1 MFGRRRSAPTVPA
14 ALARTPQ
21 AKGPWRDAMGLLAT
35 RSIQIIAVA
44 LLLVAIVF
52 GLRQLTVVVIPV
64 ILALVFAAAFEP
76 LMRWLRARMPSVLAT
91 IIVLLGIVVV
101 IGGVGWAI
109 VRAVVA
115 QWPDL
120 YQSATDGVNQIVA
133 WINDLPLAQQWL
145 GDDPASAAFEVPFDE
160 IWSTVQGFLSSSGV
174 GATIGSGA
182 VAGVGAVAS
191 FLTGLV
197 LMVVI
202 LFFFLKDGATMW
214 NFALRWLRGERRA
227 KLAESIDRG
236 SQVLGGYVRG
246 TALVALVDAV
256 FIGAFL
262 LIAGVPLAIPLAV
275 IVFVTAF
282 IPVVGATLAGILAA
296 LVALV
301 TNGPVV
307 ALVLVA
313 WIIIVNQVEGN
324 VLQPIIMG
332 RTLSLHPL
340 VILLALTVGTIVGG
354 IFGAILA
361 VPYTAVAW
369 AVMQIWSTGY
379 QAGHDPVLGDDPVG
393 PRDRIE
399 ANATMAERFRYQRMR
414 RQKAK
419 ETPLSATEQDAES
432 EVDAPAED
440 ARATPDS

>member
-202 LFFFLKDGATMW
+202 LFFFLKDGPIIW
-214 NFALRWLRGERRA
+214 NFVLRPFHDEWDGRMKRVGS
-227 KLAESIDRG
+227 KTIDT
-236 SQVLGGYVRG
+236 LGAYVRG
-246 TALVALVDAV
+246 TAGVAAADAV
-256 FIGAFL
+256 GIGIGLFILG
-262 LIAGVPLAIPLAV
+262 IPLALPLTLL
-275 IVFVTAF
+275 VFILAF
-282 IPVVGATLAGILAA
+282 IPIVGATLAGILAA

-301 TNGPVV
+301 DGGFMENGLLAAVIVV
-307 ALVLVA
+307 GVVVLV
-313 WIIIVNQVEGN
+313 NQLEGN
-324 VLQPIIMG
+324 FLQPVLMG
-332 RTLSLHPL
+332 RALKLHSL
-340 VILLALTVGTIVGG
+340 VILVALTIGTVTTG
-354 IFGAILA
+354 ILGAILA
-361 VPYTAVAW
+361 VPLTAVAW
-369 AVMQIWSTGY
+369 GIVQVWE
-379 QAGHDPVLGDDPVG
+379 GDSLP
-393 PRDRIE
+393 
-399 ANATMAERFRYQRMR
+399 
-414 RQKAK
+414 AK
-419 ETPLSATEQDAES
+419 WARKKE
-432 EVDAPAED
+432 APA
-440 ARATPDS
+440 A

>member
-133 WINDLPLAQQWL
+133 WINELPLAQQWL
-145 GDDPASAAFEVPFDE
+145 GDDPASAAFEVPLDD
-160 IWSTVQGFLSSSGV
+160 IWATVQGFLSSSGV

-202 LFFFLKDGATMW
+202 LFFFLKDGPIIW
-214 NFALRWLRGERRA
+214 NFVLRPFHDEWDGRMKRVGT
-227 KLAESIDRG
+227 KTVDT
-236 SQVLGGYVRG
+236 LGAYVRG
-246 TALVALVDAV
+246 TAGVAAADAIGIGIGL
-256 FIGAFL
+256 FILG
-262 LIAGVPLAIPLAV
+262 IPLALPLTLL
-275 IVFVTAF
+275 VFILAF
-282 IPVVGATLAGILAA
+282 IPIVGATLAGILAA

-301 TNGPVV
+301 DGGFMDNGLLAAVIVV
-307 ALVLVA
+307 GIVVLV
-313 WIIIVNQVEGN
+313 NQLEGN
-324 VLQPIIMG
+324 FLQPVLMG
-332 RTLSLHPL
+332 RALKLHSL
-340 VILLALTVGTIVGG
+340 VILVALTIGTVTAG
-354 IFGAILA
+354 ILGAILA
-361 VPYTAVAW
+361 VPLTAVAW
-369 AVMQIWSTGY
+369 GIVQVWE
-379 QAGHDPVLGDDPVG
+379 GDSLP
-393 PRDRIE
+393 
-399 ANATMAERFRYQRMR
+399 
-414 RQKAK
+414 AK
-419 ETPLSATEQDAES
+419 WARKKE
-432 EVDAPAED
+432 APA
-440 ARATPDS
+440 A

>member
-202 LFFFLKDGATMW
+202 LFFFLKDGPIIW
-214 NFALRWLRGERRA
+214 NFVLRPFHDEWDGRMKRVGS
-227 KLAESIDRG
+227 KTIDT
-236 SQVLGGYVRG
+236 LGAYVRG
-246 TALVALVDAV
+246 TAGVAAADAV
-256 FIGAFL
+256 GIGIGLFILG
-262 LIAGVPLAIPLAV
+262 IPLALPLTLL
-275 IVFVTAF
+275 VFILAF
-282 IPVVGATLAGILAA
+282 IPIVGATLAGILAA

-301 TNGPVV
+301 DGGFMENGLLAAVIVV
-307 ALVLVA
+307 GVVVLV
-313 WIIIVNQVEGN
+313 NQLEGN
-324 VLQPIIMG
+324 FLQPVLMG
-332 RTLSLHPL
+332 RALKLHSL
-340 VILLALTVGTIVGG
+340 VILVALTIGTVTAG
-354 IFGAILA
+354 ILGAILA
-361 VPYTAVAW
+361 VPLTAVAW
-369 AVMQIWSTGY
+369 GIVQVWE
-379 QAGHDPVLGDDPVG
+379 GDSLP
-393 PRDRIE
+393 
-399 ANATMAERFRYQRMR
+399 
-414 RQKAK
+414 AK
-419 ETPLSATEQDAES
+419 
-432 EVDAPAED
+432 
-440 ARATPDS
+440 

>member
-202 LFFFLKDGATMW
+202 LFFFLKDGPIIW
-214 NFALRWLRGERRA
+214 NFVLRPFHDEWDGRMKRVGS
-227 KLAESIDRG
+227 KTIDT
-236 SQVLGGYVRG
+236 LGAYVRG
-246 TALVALVDAV
+246 TAGVAAADAV
-256 FIGAFL
+256 GIGIGLFILG
-262 LIAGVPLAIPLAV
+262 IPLALPLTLL
-275 IVFVTAF
+275 VFILAF
-282 IPVVGATLAGILAA
+282 IPIVGATLAGILAA

-301 TNGPVV
+301 DGGFMENGLLAAVIVV
-307 ALVLVA
+307 GVVVLV
-313 WIIIVNQVEGN
+313 NQLEGN
-324 VLQPIIMG
+324 FLQPVLMG
-332 RTLSLHPL
+332 RALKLHSL
-340 VILLALTVGTIVGG
+340 VILVALTIGTVTAG
-354 IFGAILA
+354 ILGAILA
-361 VPYTAVAW
+361 VPLTAVAW
-369 AVMQIWSTGY
+369 GIVQVWE
-379 QAGHDPVLGDDPVG
+379 GDSLP
-393 PRDRIE
+393 
-399 ANATMAERFRYQRMR
+399 
-414 RQKAK
+414 AK
-419 ETPLSATEQDAES
+419 WARKKE
-432 EVDAPAED
+432 APA
-440 ARATPDS
+440 A

>member
-202 LFFFLKDGATMW
+202 LFFFLKDGPIIW
-214 NFALRWLRGERRA
+214 NFVLRPFHDEWDGRMKRVGS
-227 KLAESIDRG
+227 KTIDT
-236 SQVLGGYVRG
+236 LGAYVRG
-246 TALVALVDAV
+246 TAGVAAADAV
-256 FIGAFL
+256 GIGIGLFILG
-262 LIAGVPLAIPLAV
+262 IPLALPLTLL
-275 IVFVTAF
+275 VFILAF
-282 IPVVGATLAGILAA
+282 IPIVGATLAGILAA

-301 TNGPVV
+301 DGGFMENGLLAAVIVV
-307 ALVLVA
+307 GVVVLV
-313 WIIIVNQVEGN
+313 NQLEGN
-324 VLQPIIMG
+324 FLQPVLMG
-332 RTLSLHPL
+332 RALKLHSL
-340 VILLALTVGTIVGG
+340 VILVALTIGTVTAG
-354 IFGAILA
+354 ILGAILA
-361 VPYTAVAW
+361 VPLTAVAW
-369 AVMQIWSTGY
+369 GIVQVWDGENL
-379 QAGHDPVLGDDPVG
+379 P
-393 PRDRIE
+393 
-399 ANATMAERFRYQRMR
+399 ATWARKR
-414 RQKAK
+414 K
-419 ETPLSATEQDAES
+419 E
-432 EVDAPAED
+432 APA
-440 ARATPDS
+440 T

>member
-120 YQSATDGVNQIVA
+120 YESASDGVNQIVA

-202 LFFFLKDGATMW
+202 LFFFLKDGPIIW
-214 NFALRWLRGERRA
+214 NFVLRPFHDEWDGRMKRVGS
-227 KLAESIDRG
+227 KTIDT
-236 SQVLGGYVRG
+236 LGAYVRG
-246 TALVALVDAV
+246 TAGVAAADAV
-256 FIGAFL
+256 GIGIGLFILG
-262 LIAGVPLAIPLAV
+262 IPLALPLTLL
-275 IVFVTAF
+275 VFILAF
-282 IPVVGATLAGILAA
+282 IPIVGATLAGILAA

-301 TNGPVV
+301 DGGFMENGLLAAVIVV
-307 ALVLVA
+307 GVVVLV
-313 WIIIVNQVEGN
+313 NQLEGN
-324 VLQPIIMG
+324 FLQPVLMG
-332 RTLSLHPL
+332 RALKLHSL
-340 VILLALTVGTIVGG
+340 VILVALTIGTVTAG
-354 IFGAILA
+354 ILGAILA
-361 VPYTAVAW
+361 VPLTAVAW
-369 AVMQIWSTGY
+369 GIVQVWE
-379 QAGHDPVLGDDPVG
+379 GDSLP
-393 PRDRIE
+393 
-399 ANATMAERFRYQRMR
+399 
-414 RQKAK
+414 AK
-419 ETPLSATEQDAES
+419 WARKKE
-432 EVDAPAED
+432 APA
-440 ARATPDS
+440 A

>member
-202 LFFFLKDGATMW
+202 LFFFLKDGPIIW
-214 NFALRWLRGERRA
+214 NFVLRPFHDEWDGRMKRVGS
-227 KLAESIDRG
+227 KTIDT
-236 SQVLGGYVRG
+236 LGAYVRG
-246 TALVALVDAV
+246 TAGVAAADAV
-256 FIGAFL
+256 GIGIGLFILG
-262 LIAGVPLAIPLAV
+262 IPLALPLTLL
-275 IVFVTAF
+275 VFILAF
-282 IPVVGATLAGILAA
+282 IPIVGATLAGILAA

-301 TNGPVV
+301 DGGFMENGLLAAVIVV
-307 ALVLVA
+307 GVVVLV
-313 WIIIVNQVEGN
+313 NQLEGN
-324 VLQPIIMG
+324 FLQPVLM
-332 RTLSLHPL
+332 LHSL
-340 VILLALTVGTIVGG
+340 VILVALTIGTVTAG
-354 IFGAILA
+354 ILGAILA
-361 VPYTAVAW
+361 VPLTAVAW
-369 AVMQIWSTGY
+369 GIVQVWE
-379 QAGHDPVLGDDPVG
+379 GDSLP
-393 PRDRIE
+393 
-399 ANATMAERFRYQRMR
+399 
-414 RQKAK
+414 AK
-419 ETPLSATEQDAES
+419 WARKKE
-432 EVDAPAED
+432 APA
-440 ARATPDS
+440 A

>member
-202 LFFFLKDGATMW
+202 LFFFLKDGPIIW
-214 NFALRWLRGERRA
+214 NFVLRPFHDEWDGRMKRVGS
-227 KLAESIDRG
+227 KTIDT
-236 SQVLGGYVRG
+236 LGAYVRG
-246 TALVALVDAV
+246 TAGVAAADAV
-256 FIGAFL
+256 GIGIGLFILG
-262 LIAGVPLAIPLAV
+262 IPLALPLTLL
-275 IVFVTAF
+275 VFILAF
-282 IPVVGATLAGILAA
+282 IPIVGATLAGILAA

-301 TNGPVV
+301 DGGFMDNGLLAAVIVV
-307 ALVLVA
+307 GVVVLV
-313 WIIIVNQVEGN
+313 NQLEGN
-324 VLQPIIMG
+324 FLQPVLMG
-332 RTLSLHPL
+332 RALKLHSL
-340 VILLALTVGTIVGG
+340 VILVALTIGTVTAG
-354 IFGAILA
+354 ILGAILA
-361 VPYTAVAW
+361 VPLTAVAW
-369 AVMQIWSTGY
+369 GIVQVWE
-379 QAGHDPVLGDDPVG
+379 GDSLP
-393 PRDRIE
+393 
-399 ANATMAERFRYQRMR
+399 
-414 RQKAK
+414 AK
-419 ETPLSATEQDAES
+419 WARKKE
-432 EVDAPAED
+432 APA
-440 ARATPDS
+440 A

>member
-202 LFFFLKDGATMW
+202 LFFFLKDGPIIW
-214 NFALRWLRGERRA
+214 NFVLRPFHDEWDGRMKRVGS
-227 KLAESIDRG
+227 KTIDT
-236 SQVLGGYVRG
+236 LGAYVRG
-246 TALVALVDAV
+246 TAGVAAADAV
-256 FIGAFL
+256 GIGIGLFILG
-262 LIAGVPLAIPLAV
+262 IPLALPLTLL
-275 IVFVTAF
+275 VFILAF
-282 IPVVGATLAGILAA
+282 IPIVGATLAGILAA

-301 TNGPVV
+301 DGGFMDNGLLAAVIVV
-307 ALVLVA
+307 GIVVLV
-313 WIIIVNQVEGN
+313 NQLEGN
-324 VLQPIIMG
+324 FLQPVLMG
-332 RTLSLHPL
+332 RALKLHSL
-340 VILLALTVGTIVGG
+340 VILVALTIGTVTAG
-354 IFGAILA
+354 ILGAILA
-361 VPYTAVAW
+361 VPLTAVAW
-369 AVMQIWSTGY
+369 GIVQVWE
-379 QAGHDPVLGDDPVG
+379 GDSLP
-393 PRDRIE
+393 
-399 ANATMAERFRYQRMR
+399 
-414 RQKAK
+414 AK
-419 ETPLSATEQDAES
+419 WARKKE
-432 EVDAPAED
+432 APA
-440 ARATPDS
+440 A